1 MSDNTRDLIKRI
13 EGYSAT
19 AYKDAGGHSIGYGH
33 FIQKGEEPLLGH
45 TLTDEESEKL
55 LTKDIKSHQAGIE
68 QWLKKPVND
77 LQMAAL
83 TSLAYN
89 TGARSPA
96 VKEIVGLHNEG
107 KTAAAAKAFAK
118 YNKSYNPQTG
128 TKELNE
134 ALVKRR
140 DLEQR
145 LYSAPEGAD
154 VNGVYDSVMGGPKE
168 KALAIESAA
177 PGKVA
182 GRADSL
188 VNQNRD
194 VFAQLQALNA
204 EMKGTDLDE
213 EYANRLRDEGKGRI

>member
-1 MSDNTRDLIKRI
+1 MSDNTRELIKRI

-33 FIQKGEEPLLGH
+33 YIQKGEEALLGH

-55 LTKDIKSHQAGIE
+55 LTKDIESHQAGIK
-68 QWLKKPVND
+68 QWLKKPATD
-77 LQMAAL
+77 TQMAAL

-96 VKEIVGLHNEG
+96 VKEIVALHNEG

-134 ALVKRR
+134 SLVKRR
-140 DLEQR
+140 ELEKQ
-145 LYSAPEGAD
+145 LYSAREGAD
-154 VNGVYDSVMGGPKE
+154 VNGVYDSVMGGPKK
-168 KALAIESAA
+168 KALAVESAA
-177 PGKVA
+177 PGQVA
-182 GRADSL
+182 GRAEVSA
-188 VNQNRD
+188 NQNRD
-194 VFAQLQALNA
+194 IFAQLQALNT
-204 EMKGTDLDE
+204 EMKSINEDE
-213 EYANRLRDEGKGRI
+213 EYANRLRDEGRNKI